1 MYIKK
6 IIVYKIIKM
15 ARRVT
20 DDFRIKVRDW
30 VAYDNKILK
39 ANNAIKRVKE
49 KQQEIGSGILNF
61 MDHNG
66 LQKKEIKINNCRL
79 QYKKTKKITPLT
91 KKFILNSLI
100 EDLGDEAEAKE
111 IVKILYDPR
120 KRMEICLTD
129 YFEDEDRAIELV
141 NSIYDK
147 RVYEEKTVLKRKIQR
162 VPVTID
168 NGPISENAQNTL
180 RTPAQTEED
189 TE

>member
-1 MYIKK
+1 MV
-6 IIVYKIIKM
+6 VYKIIKM

-30 VAYDNKILK
+30 VAYDNKIVK

-61 MDHNG
+61 MDQNG
-66 LQKKEIKINNCRL
+66 LQKKEIKISNCRL
-79 QYKKTKKITPLT
+79 QYKTTKKITPLT

-111 IVKILYDPR
+111 IIKILYDPR
-120 KRMEICLTD
+120 KRMEICLTN

-141 NSIYDK
+141 DSIFDK
-147 RVYEEKTVLKRKIQR
+147 RVYAEKTVLKRKIQR

-168 NGPISENAQNTL
+168 NGPISQNAQNTL
-180 RTPAQTEED
+180 RTPVQTEEEY